1 MLKQNHQQ
9 KADIKYGY
17 STQDESS
24 HAFEYCSFGRSR
36 YFAPIKDSSARL
48 LVCELGGGG
57 DEIIR
62 NPLIPSQ
69 CIPNTSRL
77 GKIFRKRR
85 SFQQMW
91 VVLLSNRVN
100 RPSLEEKY

>member
-69 CIPNTSRL
+69 CIPH
-77 GKIFRKRR
+77 IAFRKNLQKKEILSTDVG
-85 SFQQMW
+85 SF
-91 VVLLSNRVN
+91 VI
-100 RPSLEEKY
+100 K